1 MPISKTTSTPK
12 YTSVTADDLE
22 IDDGT
27 LSIDATNNRVGIG
40 TTSPAALAHLY
51 SAAASQNPN
60 TLEMLRLEVADEGVD
75 MNAGH
80 GPGVDFY
87 VGETSG
93 SNYGG
98 TVAVVKEAEGDADS
112 SAAMTFH
119 TASDDEGP
127 GTAREKMRITSAG
140 NVGIGTTSPS
150 ATLEVTNASD
160 AGAPLTQLNSNDTD
174 QIMMDINAANIDANV
189 IDITADGVTTSDVLF
204 ISMDGATGGSAI
216 AVEDGSSSVSARD
229 VVEIKQTSA
238 SSVNATTLSVESTGG
253 KIGQYLGKDYSHA
266 SAATVKGLWID
277 FDKTGTTTTN
287 NTLVGID
294 LDMDNTTATNGTNTM
309 VGISVTPT
317 LTHAADAGTT
327 VVKGIAITATG
338 GTNGAATTTG
348 LDLTATGA
356 DTNMGIVTTVADGGT
371 DIRVNSSADTGDYCS
386 ISTTTHGATTIAT
399 VDDDAAAAHLTLDV
413 DGNITL
419 DADGGTVTFSDG
431 GSSLGTITSS
441 GITTAGLLGAAGVA
455 AGGGVSGAG
464 SLSTYVA
471 KINGEFVT
479 TILVDIA
486 GLIDSGYN
494 AKVIGDSDEAA
505 AYLTQLTSAA
515 NGLIYKI
522 EMSCIEA
529 PTTGNADINL
539 YANPSSLAEGASV
552 TSGGALLLDSNASW
566 SLGRRIVSPAS
577 GSALTN
583 AVTSAASQYIY
594 LAQGTMGGSS
604 DATYGA
610 GKFIIKFYG
619 TAI

>member
-1 MPISKTTSTPK
+1 MPISKTTSSPS
-12 YTSVTADDLE
+12 YTSVTSDDLE

-87 VGETSG
+87 VGETGG

-150 ATLEVTNASD
+150 ASLEVTNASD
-160 AGAPLTQLNSNDTD
+160 AGAPLVQLNSNDTD

-189 IDITADGVTTSDVLF
+189 FDIVADGVTTSDVLS
-204 ISMDGATGGSAI
+204 ISMDGATTGSAVAI
-216 AVEDGSSSVSARD
+216 EDGSSSALSRD
-229 VVEIKQTSA
+229 VLEIRQTSPSA
-238 SSVNATTLSVESTGG
+238 ILATTLSVESQGG
-253 KIGQYLGKDYSHA
+253 RIGQYLGKAYSNVN
-266 SAATVKGLWID
+266 AATVKGLWIN
-277 FDKTGTTTTN
+277 FDKTGATTST

-317 LTHAADAGTT
+317 LTHYADAGTT
-327 VVKGIAITATG
+327 IVKGIAITATG
-338 GTNGAATTTG
+338 GTNGTSTTTG

-371 DIRVNSSADTGDYCS
+371 DIRVNSSADTGDYFS
-386 ISTTTHGATTIAT
+386 IATTTHGATTITT
-399 VDDDAAAAHLTLDV
+399 VDDDATAANLTLTV
-413 DGNITL
+413 DGDIVL
-419 DADGGTVTFSDG
+419 GPAGGDVKPDANGTRN
-431 GSSLGTITSS
+431 L
-441 GITTAGLLGAAGVA
+441 GVA
-455 AGGGVSGAG
+455 ATRWAAVNSNALR
-464 SLSTYVA
+464 LSIVTKANSDSPYSCSA
-471 KINGEFVT
+471 TDHFINV
-479 TILVDIA
+479 
-486 GLIDSGYN
+486 N
-494 AKVIGDSDEAA
+494 
-505 AYLTQLTSAA
+505 
-515 NGLIYKI
+515 
-522 EMSCIEA
+522 
-529 PTTGNADINL
+529 
-539 YANPSSLAEGASV
+539 
-552 TSGGALLLDSNASW
+552 TSGGAFTLNLEAAATAGAGRVLVVKDMSGNAGSNNITIDPDGSEYIEGASTKVI
-566 SLGRRIVSPAS
+566 S
-577 GSALTN
+577 TN
-583 AVTSAASQYIY
+583 SAALRIICD
-594 LAQGTMGGSS
+594 GTYWW
-604 DATYGA
+604 TY
-610 GKFIIKFYG
+610 
-619 TAI
+619 